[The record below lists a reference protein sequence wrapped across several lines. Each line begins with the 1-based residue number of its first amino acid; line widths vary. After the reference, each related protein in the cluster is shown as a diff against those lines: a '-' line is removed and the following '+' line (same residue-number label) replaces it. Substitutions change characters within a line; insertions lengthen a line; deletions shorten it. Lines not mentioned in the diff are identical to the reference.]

1 MIQDIEPLIFDNQYS
16 HRQALSD
23 ADVVLCYSDKN
34 ILARRCAD
42 ENELVFPRVGELAE
56 AVNGDVS
63 TFQGKLV
70 YAFSLGDVRY
80 HIWIG
85 ESPIDASAYMTGE
98 LCYRSMYRTRGC
110 HPKEAVFAAATG
122 WHLNLW
128 YDTNRFCGRC
138 GSRMTHDFEERM
150 LVCPD
155 CGRQEFPMIAPAVI
169 VGVTCG
175 DRIILTTYAG
185 REYKRYALIAG
196 FTEIGESAEETVRRE
211 VMEEVGIPVKNIR
224 YYKSQ
229 PWGFDSNLLMGFFCE
244 ADVPDGNAAELRID
258 RRELATG
265 EWVDRADIPDYHE
278 NLSLTHEMMMYFKN
292 GGRLSGD

>member
-1 MIQDIEPLIFDNQYS
+1 MIQDIEPLVFDNQYS
-16 HRQALSD
+16 HRRDVAD
-23 ADVVLCYSDKN
+23 TDVVLCYSDKN
-34 ILARRCAD
+34 ILAIRCAD
-42 ENELVFPRVGELAE
+42 ESELVFPEVGGLAE
-56 AVNGDVS
+56 ALLEDVK
-63 TFQGKLV
+63 TFQEKLV
-70 YAFSLGDVRY
+70 YAFSVDGVQY
-80 HIWIG
+80 YIWRG
-85 ESPIDASAYMTGE
+85 ESLIDASACAAGE
-98 LCYRSMYRTRGC
+98 LCYRSMYGTRGC

-138 GSRMTHDFEERM
+138 GSRMTHDGKERM
-150 LVCPD
+150 LVCPS
-155 CGRQEFPMIAPAVI
+155 CVRQEFPMIAPAVI
-169 VGVTCG
+169 VGVTRG

-196 FTEIGESAEETVRRE
+196 FTELGESAEETVRRE

-244 ADVPDGNAAELRID
+244 ADIPDGGEETLRID

-292 GGRLSGD
+292 GG